1 MFRFGLGEVVRDS
14 VPARPQFRL
23 QLLRPAHPAVIRRMT
38 PLGRRVILAAIVT
51 VMTVAATILV
61 FSRTR
66 FGFGAW

>member
-1 MFRFGLGEVVRDS
+1 
-14 VPARPQFRL
+14 
-23 QLLRPAHPAVIRRMT
+23 MT